1 MVSKITLRIIEVILV
16 KMVIMEKQAVKD
28 SLFLGKKV
36 PENGRFR
43 IFTPFSPKSPIFTS
57 K

>member
-16 KMVIMEKQAVKD
+16 KMVIMEKQAVKS

-36 PENGRFR
+36 PEN
-43 IFTPFSPKSPIFTS
+43 
-57 K
+57 

>member
-1 MVSKITLRIIEVILV
+1 MVSEITLRIIEVILV
-16 KMVIMEKQAVKD
+16 KMVIMEKQAVKN